1 MKTNWKK
8 YFGSGLVLGA
18 SALILGACGGA
29 ADTSDTGSAENT
41 SGEVVVE
48 GDVKLWVDTDH
59 VEVFK
64 GIVAEFEKEFPEVT
78 VEVAAGSSADAKK
91 DVSKDPKAAADV
103 FMMPHDQ
110 VGQMAE
116 AGLLY
121 PNTKYADEVKA
132 NNVESAVEGVTWNDE
147 LYGYPYGVESQVL
160 YYNKAKLTEDDVKS
174 WTTLSEKGKIG
185 TNFAEAGA
193 NYIFGPLFMS
203 NGLYLYGE
211 TGEDPSGTNFNNEK
225 GVEVL
230 AWIAAQKNNPG
241 VIQSGAEAL
250 ANLEAGVSDAFLS
263 GPWSKN
269 DVTKAL
275 GENMGVAAYPT
286 VDFGSGEVQMKAFLG
301 VKLFAV
307 NQQTDAP
314 LASMAL
320 ANYLSNETS
329 QLIEFQEMGVIPSN
343 KVVQAN
349 AEVQEDVV
357 AKAVMEMSQS
367 THSVVMPKVPEI
379 VSFWPAMDAII
390 NDAYKGNIT
399 ADEYMSKLDKLV
411 EDTSKV
417 TEPEEEKE

>member
-8 YFGSGLVLGA
+8 YFGSGLILRA
-18 SALILGACGGA
+18 SALILGACGGT

-211 TGEDPSGTNFNNEK
+211 TGEDPSGTNCNDEK
-225 GVEVL
+225 GAEVL

-343 KVVQAN
+343 KVVQES

>member
-8 YFGSGLVLGA
+8 YFGSGLILGA
-18 SALILGACGGA
+18 SALILGACGGT

-64 GIVAEFEKEFPEVT
+64 GIVADFEKEFPEVT

-160 YYNKAKLTEDDVKS
+160 YYNKAKLTEEDVKS

-211 TGEDPSGTNFNNEK
+211 NGEDPSGTNFNNEK
-225 GVEVL
+225 GAEVL

-269 DVTKAL
+269 DVIKAL

-307 NQQTDAP
+307 NQQTEAP

-329 QLIEFQEMGVIPSN
+329 QLTEFQEMGVIPSN
-343 KVVQAN
+343 KVVQET

-357 AKAVMEMSQS
+357 AKAVMEMSQP

-399 ADEYMSKLDKLV
+399 ESEYMEKLDKLV
-411 EDTSKV
+411 SDTSKV
-417 TEPEEEKE
+417 TEPEEEK

>member
-8 YFGSGLVLGA
+8 YFGSGLILGA
-18 SALILGACGGA
+18 SALILGACGGTTDA
-29 ADTSDTGSAENT
+29 SDTGSAENT

-64 GIVAEFEKEFPEVT
+64 GIVADFEKEFPEVT

-211 TGEDPSGTNFNNEK
+211 NGEDPSGTNFNNEK
-225 GVEVL
+225 GAEVL

-269 DVTKAL
+269 DVVKAL

-329 QLIEFQEMGVIPSN
+329 QLTEFQEMGVIPSN
-343 KVVQAN
+343 KVVQET
-349 AEVQEDVV
+349 AEVQEDAV
-357 AKAVMEMSQS
+357 AKAVMEMSQP

-399 ADEYMSKLDKLV
+399 ESEYMEKLDKLV

-417 TEPEEEKE
+417 TEPKEEKE

>member
-8 YFGSGLVLGA
+8 YFGSGLILGA
-18 SALILGACGGA
+18 SALILGACGGT

-64 GIVAEFEKEFPEVT
+64 GIVADFEKEFPEVD

-174 WTTLSEKGKIG
+174 WTSLSEKGKIG

-203 NGLYLYGE
+203 NGLHLYGE
-211 TGEDPSGTNFNNEK
+211 TGEDPSGTDFNSEK
-225 GVEVL
+225 GAEVL
-230 AWIAAQKNNPG
+230 AWIAAQKDNPG

-269 DVTKAL
+269 DVIKAL
-275 GENMGVAAYPT
+275 GDNMGVAAYPT

-307 NQQTDAP
+307 NQQTEAP

-329 QLIEFQEMGVIPSN
+329 QMIEFQEMGVIPSN

-349 AEVQEDVV
+349 AEVQEDAV
-357 AKAVMEMSQS
+357 AKAVMEMSQP

-417 TEPEEEKE
+417 TEVKEEK

>member
-8 YFGSGLVLGA
+8 YFGSGLILGA
-18 SALILGACGGA
+18 SALILGACGGT

-211 TGEDPSGTNFNNEK
+211 NGEDPSGTNFNNEK
-225 GVEVL
+225 GAEVL

-269 DVTKAL
+269 DVIKAL

-329 QLIEFQEMGVIPSN
+329 QLTEFQEMGVIPSN
-343 KVVQAN
+343 KVVQET

-357 AKAVMEMSQS
+357 AKAVMEMSQP

-399 ADEYMSKLDKLV
+399 ESEYMEKLDKLV
-411 EDTSKV
+411 SDTSKV
-417 TEPEEEKE
+417 TEPEEEK

>member
-8 YFGSGLVLGA
+8 YFGSGLILGA
-18 SALILGACGGA
+18 SALILGACGGTT
-29 ADTSDTGSAENT
+29 DTSDTGSAENT

-64 GIVAEFEKEFPEVT
+64 GIVADFEKEFPEVT

-211 TGEDPSGTNFNNEK
+211 NGEDPSGTNFNNEK
-225 GVEVL
+225 GAEVL
-230 AWIAAQKNNPG
+230 AWVAAQKNNPG

-269 DVTKAL
+269 DVIKAL

-329 QLIEFQEMGVIPSN
+329 QLTEFQEMGVIPSN
-343 KVVQAN
+343 KVVQET

-357 AKAVMEMSQS
+357 AKAVMEMSQP

-399 ADEYMSKLDKLV
+399 ESEYMEKLDKLV
-411 EDTSKV
+411 SDTSKV

>member
-8 YFGSGLVLGA
+8 YFGSGLILGA
-18 SALILGACGGA
+18 SALILGACGGT
-29 ADTSDTGSAENT
+29 ADTSETGSAENT

-64 GIVAEFEKEFPEVT
+64 GIVADFEKEFPEVT

-211 TGEDPSGTNFNNEK
+211 NGEDPSGTNFNSEK
-225 GVEVL
+225 GAEVL

-269 DVTKAL
+269 DVIKAL

-329 QLIEFQEMGVIPSN
+329 QMTEFQEMGVIPSN

-357 AKAVMEMSQS
+357 AKAVMEMSQP

-399 ADEYMSKLDKLV
+399 ADEYMEKLDKLV

>member
-8 YFGSGLVLGA
+8 YFGSGLILGA
-18 SALILGACGGA
+18 SALILGACGGT

-211 TGEDPSGTNFNNEK
+211 TGEDPSGTNFNDEK
-225 GVEVL
+225 GAEVL

>member
-8 YFGSGLVLGA
+8 YFGSGLILGA

-64 GIVAEFEKEFPEVT
+64 GIVADFEKEFPEVT

-211 TGEDPSGTNFNNEK
+211 NGEDPSGTNFNSEK
-225 GVEVL
+225 GAEVL

-269 DVTKAL
+269 DVVKAL

-329 QLIEFQEMGVIPSN
+329 QLTEFQEMGVIPSN
-343 KVVQAN
+343 KVVQET
-349 AEVQEDVV
+349 AEVQEDAV
-357 AKAVMEMSQS
+357 AKAVMEMSQP

-399 ADEYMSKLDKLV
+399 ESEYMEKLDKLV

-417 TEPEEEKE
+417 TEPKEEKE

>member
-1 MKTNWKK
+1 VRTNWKR
-8 YFGSGLVLGA
+8 YFGSGLILGA
-18 SALILGACGGA
+18 SALVLGACGSTE
-29 ADTSDTGSAENT
+29 DTSAAGSAENA

-64 GIVAEFEKEFPEVT
+64 GIVADFEKEFPEVD

-203 NGLYLYGE
+203 NGLHLYGE
-211 TGEDPSGTNFNNEK
+211 TGEDPSGTDFNSEK
-225 GVEVL
+225 GAEVL
-230 AWIAAQKNNPG
+230 AWIAAQKDNPG

-250 ANLEAGVSDAFLS
+250 ANLDAGVSDAFLS

-269 DVTKAL
+269 DVIKAL

-307 NQQTDAP
+307 NQQTEAP

-329 QLIEFQEMGVIPSN
+329 QMIEFQEMGVIPSN

-349 AEVQEDVV
+349 AEVQEDAV
-357 AKAVMEMSQS
+357 AKAVMEMSQP

-399 ADEYMSKLDKLV
+399 ADEYMNKLDKLV

-417 TEPEEEKE
+417 TEPKEEK